1 MLLINEKIHS
11 NCINEK
17 QRFTM
22 MAVVVTVGVI
32 VGTIFVTTLSPQ
44 LSYAQNASRGA
55 SMVNNQ
61 TNASKATSAATTT
74 TPSNSTIGLKL
85 GNLVY
90 PLKYQII
97 GGKLASISAEKDNTT
112 LLVTVSSKSN
122 GNLTIELP
130 RNVIDSKK
138 QGSQEASFVVF
149 QDGQYSSASDQI
161 KTDAQARIL
170 SINFDNGTEHIEIA
184 GTQMGPAITSQ
195 VTTGTPT
202 TINPA
207 NATAAPAS
215 QVTNA
220 TKPPAN
226 ATAAPASQVTNATKP
241 PANATAAKTSTNA
254 TSAKSSASVTTAAT
268 TTAPSNSTTNLKSGS
283 KMYPLNYRITGSGNK
298 LNSVSLEKDS
308 STLLLNISSPS
319 HGTLIIELP
328 RNIIDSKRQGTNHD
342 QNYVVFEDSQYVPVT
357 QLKNNTQS
365 RTLAID
371 FDKGSL
377 QIEVAGTHA
386 VPEFGAII
394 SAVILAIAIVGII
407 VATTKFNGLFN
418 IAQKR

>member
-1 MLLINEKIHS
+1 MLL
-11 NCINEK
+11 
-17 QRFTM
+17 
-22 MAVVVTVGVI
+22 
-32 VGTIFVTTLSPQ
+32 L
-44 LSYAQNASRGA
+44 
-55 SMVNNQ
+55 
-61 TNASKATSAATTT
+61 
-74 TPSNSTIGLKL
+74 LKL
-85 GNLVY
+85 LRTQHRQNLQ
-90 PLKYQII
+90 L
-97 GGKLASISAEKDNTT
+97 T
-112 LLVTVSSKSN
+112 L
-122 GNLTIELP
+122 
-130 RNVIDSKK
+130 
-138 QGSQEASFVVF
+138 QQ
-149 QDGQYSSASDQI
+149 
-161 KTDAQARIL
+161 
-170 SINFDNGTEHIEIA
+170 
-184 GTQMGPAITSQ
+184 
-195 VTTGTPT
+195 
-202 TINPA
+202 
-207 NATAAPAS
+207 
-215 QVTNA
+215 
-220 TKPPAN
+220 
-226 ATAAPASQVTNATKP
+226 
-241 PANATAAKTSTNA
+241 
-254 TSAKSSASVTTAAT
+254 AAT

-283 KMYPLNYRITGSGNK
+283 NMYPLNYRITGSGNK

-328 RNIIDSKRQGTNHD
+328 RNIIDSKIQGTNHD

>member
-1 MLLINEKIHS
+1 
-11 NCINEK
+11 
-17 QRFTM
+17 
-22 MAVVVTVGVI
+22 MAVVVSVGI
-32 VGTIFVTTLSPQ
+32 ILGTIFVTTLSPQ

-61 TNASKATSAATTT
+61 TNASKVTPAATVT

-85 GNLVY
+85 GSVVY
-90 PLKYQII
+90 PLKYQIM

-130 RNVIDSKK
+130 RNVIDSKT
-138 QGSQEASFVVF
+138 QGSQDANFVVF
-149 QDGQYSSASDQI
+149 QDGQYSSESDQI
-161 KTDAQARIL
+161 KTDAQTRVL
-170 SINFDNGTEHIEIA
+170 SISFDNGTEHIEIA

-195 VTTGTPT
+195 VTTSTPT

-220 TKPPAN
+220 TKAPAN
-226 ATAAPASQVTNATKP
+226 V
-241 PANATAAKTSTNA
+241 TAAKTSANA
-254 TSAKSSASVTTAAT
+254 TSAKSSAKVRTAAT

-283 KMYPLNYRITGSGNK
+283 KMYPLNYRITGSGNN
-298 LNSVSLEKDS
+298 LNSVSMEKDS
-308 STLLLNISSPS
+308 STLLLSISSPS
-319 HGTLIIELP
+319 HGTLTIELP

-357 QLKNNTQS
+357 QLKNNTQL

-377 QIEVAGTHA
+377 QIEIAGSHA
-386 VPEFGAII
+386 VPEFGTVI
-394 SAVILAIAIVGII
+394 SATILAIAIIAII
-407 VATTKFNGLFN
+407 VATTKFSGLFS
-418 IAQKR
+418 IVQKR

>member
-1 MLLINEKIHS
+1 
-11 NCINEK
+11 
-17 QRFTM
+17 
-22 MAVVVTVGVI
+22 
-32 VGTIFVTTLSPQ
+32 
-44 LSYAQNASRGA
+44 
-55 SMVNNQ
+55 MVNIVQHQ
-61 TNASKATSAATTT
+61 TW
-74 TPSNSTIGLKL
+74 
-85 GNLVY
+85 
-90 PLKYQII
+90 
-97 GGKLASISAEKDNTT
+97 
-112 LLVTVSSKSN
+112 
-122 GNLTIELP
+122 
-130 RNVIDSKK
+130 
-138 QGSQEASFVVF
+138 
-149 QDGQYSSASDQI
+149 
-161 KTDAQARIL
+161 IL

-207 NATAAPAS
+207 DATAAPAS

-220 TKPPAN
+220 TKAPAD
-226 ATAAPASQVTNATKP
+226 ATAAPASQVTNATKA

-254 TSAKSSASVTTAAT
+254 TSAKSSANVTTAAT
-268 TTAPSNSTTNLKSGS
+268 TTAPSNSTTNLKSAS

-298 LNSVSLEKDS
+298 VNSVSLEKDS

-407 VATTKFNGLFN
+407 VATPKFNGLFN

>member
-1 MLLINEKIHS
+1 
-11 NCINEK
+11 
-17 QRFTM
+17 M

-44 LSYAQNASRGA
+44 LSYAQNASGGA

-61 TNASKATSAATTT
+61 TNTSATTT

-138 QGSQEASFVVF
+138 QGSQEASFVVS

-207 NATAAPAS
+207 DATAAPAS

-220 TKPPAN
+220 TKA
-226 ATAAPASQVTNATKP
+226 

-254 TSAKSSASVTTAAT
+254 TSAKSSANVTTAAT
-268 TTAPSNSTTNLKSGS
+268 TTAPSNSTTNLKSAS

-298 LNSVSLEKDS
+298 VNSVSLEKDS